1 MSVEGLIKKDTKVL
15 HNRIMQDQ
23 KENKHLRR
31 HARHECFII
40 AVMTVLERSVPIEG
54 VIKEIS
60 AGGVL
65 FRPASTYLLYRKGE
79 RIALMLGD
87 RQLAGKI
94 VAVRPTGYGV
104 KFLDNL
110 EDDEIDTMLEDL
122 SIDRQ

>member
-1 MSVEGLIKKDTKVL
+1 MSVDGLIKKNTKVL

-23 KENKHLRR
+23 QQNKHLRR
-31 HARHECFII
+31 HQRRECFII
-40 AVMTVLERSVPIEG
+40 AIMNVLERSVPMDG

-65 FRPASTYLLYRKGE
+65 FRPASTYLLNRKGE
-79 RIALMLGD
+79 RVSVVLGE
-87 RQLAGKI
+87 RQISGKI

-110 EDDEIDTMLEDL
+110 EDEEVEDL
-122 SIDRQ
+122 IETHSIDRQ

>member
-1 MSVEGLIKKDTKVL
+1 MSVDGLIKKDTKVL

-23 KENKHLRR
+23 QENKHLRR
-31 HARHECFII
+31 HQRRECFII
-40 AVMTVLERSVPIEG
+40 AIMNVLERSVPMEG

-65 FRPASTYLLYRKGE
+65 FRPASTYLLNRKGE
-79 RIALMLGD
+79 RISIVMGEHKIS
-87 RQLAGKI
+87 GKI

-104 KFLDNL
+104 KFLDTL
-110 EDDEIDTMLEDL
+110 EDEEVEKLIEMH